1 MQFRCNK
8 LGISEEIF
16 GFSFIRKIG
25 TVVQR
30 EWKVVLSVNM
40 FKTPALDKVS
50 GEGGVFHYKIF
61 FTNFLK
67 FSFICRSYQPFQKNQ
82 AM

>member
-16 GFSFIRKIG
+16 GFSFIREIG

-30 EWKVVLSVNM
+30 DWKVVLSVNI
-40 FKTPALDKVS
+40 FKTPALNKVS
-50 GEGGVFHYKIF
+50 GEGGEGWGWLAFNFQIIF
-61 FTNFLK
+61 TIFVK
-67 FSFICRSYQPFQKNQ
+67 FSFISRS
-82 AM
+82 